1 MITLQPR
8 DQAPQFVISV
18 GDFAVVKM
26 VAILSVVRLGW
37 IIRAVRI
44 IEVKPEKEWA
54 MSGLL
59 QPVNCVSDAF
69 SCFAIHQAQISFLE
83 FLRGEGIVIE
93 IKTASQ
99 SPTAV
104 EHKRADHS
112 PGRISML
119 FESLREGAELRS
131 ERLPGEIL
139 HAILKWIGS
148 RENDRMRRPGERN
161 LRDGALE
168 ENAIAREGIGC
179 RGLHLFCA
187 VATDV
192 VGANGVDRD
201 QNDVGRQF
209 AR

>member
-1 MITLQPR
+1 MITLQPG

-26 VAILSVVRLGW
+26 VAILSVVRLGR

-59 QPVNCVSDAF
+59 QPVNRVSDAF
-69 SCFAIHQAQISFLE
+69 RCFAIDQAQISFLK
-83 FLRGEGIVIE
+83 FLGREGIVIK

-104 EHKRADHS
+104 EHKRADHC
-112 PGRISML
+112 PCGISVL
-119 FESLREGAELRS
+119 FESLGHGAELRG
-131 ERLPGEIL
+131 ERLPSKIL

-148 RENDRMRRPGERN
+148 REDYRVRRPGEWN
-161 LRDGALE
+161 LRDGTFE
-168 ENAIAREGIGC
+168 KNAVTCESIDGWR
-179 RGLHLFCA
+179 LHFLRA
-187 VATDV
+187 VA
-192 VGANGVDRD
+192 ANVIRANCINRD
-201 QNDVGRQF
+201 KNYI
-209 AR
+209 

>member
-1 MITLQPR
+1 
-8 DQAPQFVISV
+8 
-18 GDFAVVKM
+18 
-26 VAILSVVRLGW
+26 AILSVVRLGR

-44 IEVKPEKEWA
+44 IEVKPEKKWA

-59 QPVNCVSDAF
+59 QPVDRVSDAF
-69 SCFAIHQAQISFLE
+69 RCFAIDQAQISFLE

-104 EHKRADHS
+104 KNKRADHS

-139 HAILKWIGS
+139 HAILKWIGP
-148 RENDRMRRPGERN
+148 RENDRVRRPGERN
-161 LRDGALE
+161 LRNSVFKEDAVVG
-168 ENAIAREGIGC
+168 EGIG
-179 RGLHLFCA
+179 RRSLHLLCA

-192 VGANGVDRD
+192 VGANSVDRD
-201 QNDVGRQF
+201 QNDIGRQF
-209 AR
+209 VRWWSGNSSRAKQVQAS

>member
-26 VAILSVVRLGW
+26 VAILSVVRLGR

-59 QPVNCVSDAF
+59 QPVNHVSDAF
-69 SCFAIHQAQISFLE
+69 FCFAIHQAQISFLE
-83 FLRGEGIVIE
+83 FLRREGIVIE

-104 EHKRADHS
+104 KNKRADNS

-119 FESLREGAELRS
+119 FESLSDGAELWG
-131 ERLPGEIL
+131 ERLPSEIL
-139 HAILKWIGS
+139 HAILKWIS
-148 RENDRMRRPGERN
+148 PREDDRVRRPGERN
-161 LRDGALE
+161 LRDGSFKE
-168 ENAIAREGIGC
+168 SAIVGEGVGR
-179 RGLHLFCA
+179 RGLHLCCA
-187 VATDV
+187 IATDV
-192 VGANGVDRD
+192 RCA
-201 QNDVGRQF
+201 
-209 AR
+209 A